1 MEDFVEFVENF
12 DWDEDSYDN
21 TNEDFEYF
29 SDEITDEWELIEFEG
44 LEWNSKVYS
53 QISMCLN

>member
-44 LEWNSKVYS
+44 LE
-53 QISMCLN
+53 